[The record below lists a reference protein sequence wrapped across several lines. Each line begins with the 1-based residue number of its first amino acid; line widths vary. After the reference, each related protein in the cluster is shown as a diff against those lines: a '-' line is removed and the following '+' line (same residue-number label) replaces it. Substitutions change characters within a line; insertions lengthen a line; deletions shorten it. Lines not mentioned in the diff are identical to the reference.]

1 MTKLIVSAM
10 ITVLALAGLSEFIHI
25 VKLYIIGPKRKAVTY
40 SVVFLD
46 KAYVKEQIDYII
58 SETLWYG
65 KSMAQYIIAV
75 RPDNC
80 IIDNEKTV
88 QKNYN
93 IIFCDKE
100 AIFPTIRKLMD

>member
-1 MTKLIVSAM
+1 
-10 ITVLALAGLSEFIHI
+10 
-25 VKLYIIGPKRKAVTY
+25 
-40 SVVFLD
+40 
-46 KAYVKEQIDYII
+46 
-58 SETLWYG
+58 
-65 KSMAQYIIAV
+65 MAQYIIAV

-100 AIFPTIRKLMD
+100 AIFPTIKKLMD